1 MSTPTQLLCRKPA
14 DPIQLKTRTT
24 AMPRPGKGEVLV
36 RVEATSVNPIDVKRA
51 KGYGRRLLSLKGA
64 GTFPLVLGN
73 DFAGETVSVG
83 AGVSAWQPGDRVMGL
98 VPTGKKGGAHATH
111 LTVDARLVRPAV
123 HGLASRALAA
133 FPYTFTTL
141 WLALRGAG
149 ISEGNA
155 KGRNVLVHGASGGL
169 GQLALQILG
178 AWGASVTAICST
190 ANIDFC
196 RNLGAT
202 TVWDRTRYRLEEL
215 PDHFD
220 AGLNFGAWEDE
231 ATLLGRLRQ
240 GALGYVTT
248 VHPLL
253 GNIDRCGLLSGAWR
267 SRQDWRHMQS
277 LADAKGARYRWI
289 IFQPDEGALDVL
301 YQFLTRGALKLP
313 VGVSVPFSNADL
325 AFEHA
330 ARHMKGRAVLLPTEA
345 LSG

>member
-1 MSTPTQLLCRKPA
+1 MSTATKLLCRKPA

-73 DFAGETVSVG
+73 DFSGEVVSVG

-123 HGLASRALAA
+123 GGLGSKALAA

-155 KGRNVLVHGASGGL
+155 KGKNVLVHGASGGL

-190 ANIDFC
+190 ANIDLC

-202 TVWDRTRYRLEEL
+202 AVLDRTRCRLEEL
-215 PDHFD
+215 PDQFD

-231 ATLLGRLRQ
+231 ATLLGGLRQ
-240 GALGYVTT
+240 GALGYATT

-253 GNIDRCGLLSGAWR
+253 GNIDRRGLLPGAWR
-267 SRQDWRHMQS
+267 SLQDWRRMQM
-277 LADAKGARYRWI
+277 LADARGARYRWI
-289 IFQPDEGALDVL
+289 VFQPDEGALDML
-301 YQFLTRGALKLP
+301 YQFLTRGALTLP

-325 AFEHA
+325 AFEHT
-330 ARHMKGRAVLLPTEA
+330 ARHMKGRAILLPTGA
-345 LSG
+345 LSS

>member
-1 MSTPTQLLCRKPA
+1 MSAATKLLCLGAA
-14 DPIQLKTRTT
+14 DHIQLETRRT
-24 AMPRPGKGEVLV
+24 AMPRPGNGEVLV

-51 KGYGRRLLSLKGA
+51 KGYGQRLLSLKGA
-64 GTFPLVLGN
+64 GKFPLVLGN
-73 DFAGETVSVG
+73 DFAGEIVSVG
-83 AGVSAWQPGDRVMGL
+83 AGVSPWRPGDRVMGL
-98 VPTGKKGGAHATH
+98 VPTGRKGGAHTTH
-111 LTVDARLVRPAV
+111 LTVDARLVRPGGG
-123 HGLASRALAA
+123 GLASTALAA

-155 KGRNVLVHGASGGL
+155 NGQKVLVHGASGGL
-169 GQLALQILG
+169 GQLTLQILG

-190 ANIDFC
+190 ANIELC

-202 TVWDRTRYRLEEL
+202 AVWDRTRCRLEEL

-253 GNIDRCGLLSGAWR
+253 GNIDRCGLLPGAWR
-267 SRQDWRHMQS
+267 SRQDWRRMQS
-277 LADAKGARYRWI
+277 LADARGARYRWI
-289 IFQPDEGALDVL
+289 IFRPDEGALDML
-301 YQFLTRGALKLP
+301 HQFLARGALTLP
-313 VGVSVPFSNADL
+313 VGVSVPFSDADR

-330 ARHMKGRAVLLPTEA
+330 ARHKQGRAILLPTGA
-345 LSG
+345 LSS

>member
-1 MSTPTQLLCRKPA
+1 MSTATKLVCLRPA
-14 DPIQLKTRTT
+14 DRIQLETLRT

-36 RVEATSVNPIDVKRA
+36 QVDATSVNPIDVKRA
-51 KGYGRRLLSLKGA
+51 AGYGRRLLRLKGA
-64 GTFPLVLGN
+64 GKFPLVLGN
-73 DFAGETVSVG
+73 DFAGEIVSVG
-83 AGVSAWQPGDRVMGL
+83 AGVSPWRPGDRVMGL
-98 VPTGKKGGAHATH
+98 VPTGRKGGAHATH

-123 HGLASRALAA
+123 SGLASTALAA

-149 ISEGNA
+149 ISEENTR
-155 KGRNVLVHGASGGL
+155 GRNVLVHGASGGL

-178 AWGASVTAICST
+178 TWGASVTAICST
-190 ANIDFC
+190 ANIDLC
-196 RNLGAT
+196 RNLGAAA
-202 TVWDRTRYRLEEL
+202 VLDRTRSRLEEL

-231 ATLLGRLRQ
+231 ATLLGRLRP

-253 GNIDRCGLLSGAWR
+253 GNIDRCGFLSGAWR
-267 SRQDWRHMQS
+267 SRQDWRVMQS

-289 IFQPDEGALDVL
+289 IFQPDGDALDVL
-301 YQFLTRGALKLP
+301 HQFLTRRALVLP
-313 VGVSVPFSNADL
+313 VGVAVPFSDADR

-330 ARHMKGRAVLLPTEA
+330 VRHKKGRAILLPIGT
-345 LSG
+345 LSS